1 MRGMGEKRRVPNEK
15 RFVAGILD
23 EVKNFVHPLASDL
36 ESDIAVTT
44 AALGIA
50 VCHAVGEAAA
60 SVAPFPPLAALVA
73 AVALCA
79 EELC

>member
-1 MRGMGEKRRVPNEK
+1 MWQERCIPDKKRSLL
-15 RFVAGILD
+15 LD
-23 EVKNFVHPLASDL
+23 RAVHEIQYGLQTLASDFQSVVAMSSARFG
-36 ESDIAVTT
+36 EPA
-44 AALGIA
+44 
-50 VCHAVGEAAA
+50 CHAVGEAAA